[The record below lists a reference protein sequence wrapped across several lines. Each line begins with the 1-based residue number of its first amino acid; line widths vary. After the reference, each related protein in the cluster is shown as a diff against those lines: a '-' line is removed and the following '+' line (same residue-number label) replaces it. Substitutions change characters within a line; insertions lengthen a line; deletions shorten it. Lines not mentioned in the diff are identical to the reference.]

1 MTPSHLK
8 TSTAPAGRTAASPA
22 PANAAPANAAFV
34 YAGGNYSTQQHK
46 LMGRMS
52 ASESFLNGFA
62 RHSGVD
68 HFYCY
73 AMRQQDIDDFT
84 QRVQTAAGAKR
95 PVTHIPPLD
104 LSGVAEPGCLYRP
117 GPNIGY
123 FAWQRRAGDQ
133 RRFSVCGVTHTT
145 AEHVVMDGIAEAVTG
160 PTQAWDA
167 LVCTSSQVRAM
178 VERLTDQWSHYLS
191 RRFGGKTERPAF
203 RLPLIPLGVDCETFD
218 PTAAREREGQALR
231 KRLGIA
237 PDDVVV
243 LFVGRLTHVEKAN
256 PLPMFLAL
264 EAAAKHTK
272 KKLHLLQAGWYASP
286 EIEKIFV
293 ESARRLMP
301 SVRYHHVDARE
312 PEFRWSAWH
321 AGDIFTSLSD
331 NIQETFGLTPIEAQA
346 AGLPV
351 VVSDW
356 DGYRDTV
363 IDGEVGFAAPT
374 FMPPP
379 GTGADLGWRYA
390 TAVDSY
396 GRYCMTTAQSISV
409 DVEFCAKA
417 YLKLIEDPA
426 LRRRMGEAGQ
436 AHARAKFDWR
446 VVIAAYQALW
456 TELAELRR
464 SAPEAV
470 PSEADRPVHPL
481 RDDPFSL
488 FSTYP
493 TGYVDGDTVATAA
506 PGGSRQRLAELRAIP
521 LANLMPSLLLPEA
534 EMAKLLE
541 HVARAPAPVGQLL
554 TVAPEAR
561 QNQVRRSLGWLAK
574 IGLIRFTKPPA

>member
-1 MTPSHLK
+1 MTPPGPKISTA
-8 TSTAPAGRTAASPA
+8 TSTAARKPASNQA
-22 PANAAPANAAFV
+22 ANAAFV
-34 YAGGNYSTQQHK
+34 YAGGNYSTQQQK

-52 ASESFLNGFA
+52 ASENFLKGFA
-62 RHSGVD
+62 RFSGVD
-68 HFYCY
+68 RFYCY
-73 AMRQQDIDDFT
+73 AMRQQDLEDFT
-84 QRVQTAAGAKR
+84 RRVQEIAGADR
-95 PVTHIPPLD
+95 PVTLVPPLD
-104 LSGVAEPGCLYRP
+104 LSVVAEPGCLYRP

-123 FAWQRRAGDQ
+123 FAWQRRVADQ
-133 RRFSVCGVTHTT
+133 RRFSICGVTHTT
-145 AEHVVMDGIAEAVTG
+145 AEHVVMDGIAEAVLG

-167 LVCTSSQVRAM
+167 LVCTSTQVRAM
-178 VERLTDQWSHYLS
+178 VERLVDQWGHYLS
-191 RRFGGKTERPAF
+191 RRFGGKDVRSTF
-203 RLPLIPLGVDCETFD
+203 KLPLIPLGVDCETFH
-218 PTAAREREGQALR
+218 PTPERKRDGQALR
-231 KRLGIA
+231 KKLGIA
-237 PDDVVV
+237 PEDVVV

-256 PLPMFLAL
+256 PLPMYLAL
-264 EAAAKHTK
+264 EAAARRTK

-286 EIEKIFV
+286 EIEKVFV
-293 ESARRLMP
+293 ESAQRLMP

-312 PEFRWSAWH
+312 PDYRWSAWY

-351 VVSDW
+351 IVSDW

-390 TAVDSY
+390 TAIDSY

-409 DVEFCAKA
+409 DVEFCAQA
-417 YLKLIEDPA
+417 YLKLIEDPS
-426 LRRRMGEAGQ
+426 LRRRMGEAGA
-436 AHARAKFDWR
+436 AHAQAKFDWR

-456 TELAELRR
+456 QELAELRR
-464 SAPEAV
+464 GAPEVV
-470 PSEADRPVHPL
+470 PLEADRPAHPL

-506 PGGSRQRLAELRAIP
+506 PGGSRQRLTELRAIP
-521 LANLMPSLLLPEA
+521 LANLVPSLLLPEA
-534 EMAKLLE
+534 EIAKLLE
-541 HVARAPAPVGQLL
+541 HVARSPSSVGQLL
-554 TVAPEAR
+554 AAVPEAKR
-561 QNQVRRSLGWLAK
+561 NPARRSLGWLAK
-574 IGLIRFTKPPA
+574 IGLIRFTKPSA

>member
-1 MTPSHLK
+1 MTPSDPK
-8 TSTAPAGRTAASPA
+8 TSTATPPAAGKFASS
-22 PANAAPANAAFV
+22 NAANAAFV
-34 YAGGNYSTQQHK
+34 YAGGNYSTAQHK

-52 ASESFLNGFA
+52 ASENFLKGFA

-68 HFYCY
+68 RFYCY
-73 AMRQQDIDDFT
+73 VMRQQDLEDFT
-84 QRVQTAAGAKR
+84 RRVQEIAGADK
-95 PVTHIPPLD
+95 PVTLVPPLD
-104 LSGVAEPGCLYRP
+104 LSVVGEPGCLYRP

-123 FAWQRRAGDQ
+123 FAWQRRVADQ

-145 AEHVVMDGIAEAVTG
+145 AEHVVMDGIAEAVAG

-167 LVCTSSQVRAM
+167 LVCTSTQVRAM
-178 VERLTDQWSHYLS
+178 VERLVDQWSHYLS
-191 RRFGGKTERPAF
+191 RRFGGKDVRAPF
-203 RLPLIPLGVDCETFD
+203 KLPMIPLGVDCEGFE
-218 PTAAREREGQALR
+218 PTAQRQRDGQALR
-231 KRLGIA
+231 KKLGIA
-237 PDDVVV
+237 PEDVVI

-256 PLPMFLAL
+256 PLPMYLAL
-264 EAAAKHTK
+264 EAAAKRTR

-293 ESARRLMP
+293 ESAQRLMP

-312 PEFRWSAWH
+312 PEYRWSAWY

-390 TAVDSY
+390 TAIDSY

-409 DVEFCAKA
+409 DVEFCAQS

-426 LRRRMGEAGQ
+426 LRRRMGAAGLANAQ
-436 AHARAKFDWR
+436 SKYDWR
-446 VVIAAYQALW
+446 VVIGAYQSLW
-456 TELAELRR
+456 QELAELRR
-464 SAPEAV
+464 SAPEVAAR
-470 PSEADRPVHPL
+470 EADRPAHPL

-493 TGYVDGDTVATAA
+493 SGFVDGDTVATAA
-506 PGGSRQRLAELRAIP
+506 PGGNRQRLMELRATP
-521 LANLMPSLLLPEA
+521 LANLMPTLLLPEP
-534 EMAKLLE
+534 ELAKLLE
-541 HVARAPAPVGQLL
+541 LVAKSPASVAQLL
-554 TVAPEAR
+554 AAVQEPKR
-561 QNQVRRSLGWLAK
+561 NQARRSLGWLAK
-574 IGLIRFTKPPA
+574 IGLVRFTKPSA